1 MRRRGTRKNSQG
13 SNREQVVEGDNDSE
27 QVVEGVSAL
36 LISPMTLR
44 RRRTRVMVQQQL
56 GSSDEEGEDES
67 DVEWFVPG
75 EDVDESDE

>member
-1 MRRRGTRKNSQG
+1 M
-13 SNREQVVEGDNDSE
+13 EGDNDSE

-56 GSSDEEGEDES
+56 DSSDEEGEDES
-67 DVEWFVPG
+67 DVEWFVDG
-75 EDVDESDE
+75 EDVDESDDSDD

>member
-1 MRRRGTRKNSQG
+1 M
-13 SNREQVVEGDNDSE
+13 EGDNDSE

-75 EDVDESDE
+75 EDVDESDGSDE